1 MNDSI
6 WSHNAIRSWI
16 GLHDLE
22 LHGSH
27 SPSHDEGVPLVDG
40 SVCLQEVG
48 LQVDLEPV
56 SWVQGEKRIFRNI
69 LEQIK
74 EGQGNLVATFFGE
87 TPQITGPR

>member
-22 LHGSH
+22 LNGSH
-27 SPSHDEGVPLVDG
+27 SSSNDEGVALVDG
-40 SVCLQEVG
+40 SVSLQEVG

-56 SWVQGEKRIFRNI
+56 S
-69 LEQIK
+69 
-74 EGQGNLVATFFGE
+74 
-87 TPQITGPR
+87 